1 MDKFR
6 LNEKTRTV
14 RAYNEDIV
22 SQEDFDQLERF
33 KKLDYKVVLV
43 PKKPREYKHIKID
56 MVKYLEN
63 NIDKDIY
70 NEFIDRVEKKQNFL
84 KLKWW
89 LIKALQ
95 EKEEEQ
101 AKKEKREIKKIDAE
115 TIEEIIN
122 QAKSKESKLIEN
134 IKAQATIE
142 NKKVNADKDKSNK
155 DKDKSNE
162 NEWN

>member
-33 KKLDYKVVLV
+33 RKLDYKVVLV

-56 MVKYLEN
+56 MVKYLED

-101 AKKEKREIKKIDAE
+101 AKKEKREIKKIDAK

-162 NEWN
+162 NE

>member
-56 MVKYLEN
+56 MVKYLED

-101 AKKEKREIKKIDAE
+101 AKKEKREINKIDAK

-162 NEWN
+162 NE

>member
-33 KKLDYKVVLV
+33 RKLDYKVVLV

-56 MVKYLEN
+56 MVKYLED

-101 AKKEKREIKKIDAE
+101 AKKEKREIKKINAE

>member
-6 LNEKTRTV
+6 VNEKTRTV

-33 KKLDYKVVLV
+33 RKLDYKVVLV

-56 MVKYLEN
+56 MVKYLED

-101 AKKEKREIKKIDAE
+101 AKKEKREIKKIDAK

-162 NEWN
+162 NE

>member
-22 SQEDFDQLERF
+22 SQEDFNQLERF
-33 KKLDYKVVLV
+33 RKLDYKVVLV

-56 MVKYLEN
+56 MVKYLED

-162 NEWN
+162 NE

>member
-56 MVKYLEN
+56 MVKYLED

-101 AKKEKREIKKIDAE
+101 AKKEKREIKKINAE